1 MLEQAFPGYESP
13 VMAFEMGKTIADF
26 AVTGHR
32 FFNGK
37 LLPVAVSTP

>member
-1 MLEQAFPGYESP
+1 
-13 VMAFEMGKTIADF
+13 MGKYIADF

-37 LLPVAVSTP
+37 VLPVAVSTP